1 MITTN
6 ALHAMKRKTSQFVH
20 QNELDFT
27 RFKIEQSSVQLLTAL
42 NSYVLFFIPNAFG
55 ILKRPCKE
63 IRVPVYLPFH
73 PNKPTHTNN
82 TKQAPCVQVLYGVK
96 GSTWPQF
103 FRLRCHSADPL
114 ETTRN
119 LK

>member
-27 RFKIEQSSVQLLTAL
+27 RFKIEQSFVQLLTAL
-42 NSYVLFFIPNAFG
+42 NSYSFSFQTHSAF
-55 ILKRPCKE
+55 LNDLAKKFEFPC
-63 IRVPVYLPFH
+63 IYRFTQTNPH
-73 PNKPTHTNN
+73 TPTTQ
-82 TKQAPCVQVLYGVK
+82 KQAPCVQVLYGVK